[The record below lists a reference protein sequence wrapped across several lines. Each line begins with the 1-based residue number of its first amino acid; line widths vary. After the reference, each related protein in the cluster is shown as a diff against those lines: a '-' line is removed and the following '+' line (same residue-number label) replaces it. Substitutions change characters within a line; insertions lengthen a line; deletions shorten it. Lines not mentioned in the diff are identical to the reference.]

1 MTALPPGEQLE
12 LLDKAKNLLPTAELE
27 QRARHILD
35 EYTSLI
41 KPEPPARKEPRLTI
55 SNFLR
60 SKGFEPMK
68 RNALAFGTRLAE
80 NYRTLH
86 GGYPEKYQRAFVYYE
101 SDRPLMEETWQEQEK
116 EAEPVEG
123 HVD

>member
-35 EYTSLI
+35 EYTRRV
-41 KPEPPARKEPRLTI
+41 EPSPRKEPRLTI
-55 SNFLR
+55 SDFLR

-116 EAEPVEG
+116 GVEPVEG
-123 HVD
+123 CAD